1 MRRSLKRSYFEQSDK
16 RELIEYILSLIN
28 DNTYNTFVI
37 DKAKEILQVI
47 VEQLLRQRVCKVIVI
62 FGGMSDL
69 DDLLAFK
76 RANTI
81 NTFITAELQIPY
93 I

>member
-16 RELIEYILSLIN
+16 RELIEYILSLMN

-37 DKAKEILQVI
+37 DKAKEILQVM

-69 DDLLAFK
+69 DELLAFK
-76 RANTI
+76 RANAI
-81 NTFITAELQIPY
+81 NTFITAELQMPY
-93 I
+93 M